1 MITLTTYLLMDGN
14 CKPAMEFYKAVFG
27 GKLTLTMVAETVMK
41 DFMPQSMHEKII
53 NARLV
58 GEGIDI
64 SASDWLRPAE
74 KAIQGN
80 MICLYLSGGTF
91 DELKTLF
98 DKLSEHAN
106 ITDPLK
112 EEFFG
117 SYGALNDKFGVR
129 WMFHADIN
137 NTLTTI
143 DS

>member
-80 MICLYLSGGTF
+80 MICLYF
-91 DELKTLF
+91 WLKKRF
-98 DKLSEHAN
+98 DKN
-106 ITDPLK
+106 PGK
-112 EEFFG
+112 E
-117 SYGALNDKFGVR
+117 NDSCT
-129 WMFHADIN
+129 AI
-137 NTLTTI
+137 
-143 DS
+143 SS